1 MILQALNDYYR
12 RKCDDPDPAQRLPA
26 FGLEQKEIPFVLEIT
41 TEGELGALPLGLVLL
56 GAVGYVTGLLREKR
70 ATPK

>member
-12 RKCDDPDPAQRLPA
+12 RKIDDPDPSKRLPT

-41 TEGELGALPLGLVLL
+41 CDGVLVQIEDTRTLV
-56 GAVGYVTGLLREKR
+56 AK
-70 ATPK
+70 